1 MKFVMVNGR
10 TPRQPSFCALC
21 RGSIGE
27 SYLREIATQLFYCSH
42 GCYVD
47 HKVPVPALQNLA
59 RAS

>member
-1 MKFVMVNGR
+1 MKFVTVNDR

-21 RGSIGE
+21 RESIGE

>member
-10 TPRQPSFCALC
+10 TPRQPSFCARC
-21 RGSIGE
+21 RRSIGE

-47 HKVPVPALQNLA
+47 HQVPVPAFQNLA